1 MNEMKIYFKKL
12 LKGEI
17 SLFIVF
23 WFWFVFVSFF
33 IEVFFQIESLSNT
46 FYETNYSQLFLY
58 LIILIYSIL
67 IFVFVF
73 KSAINYKGSK
83 LWSFLA
89 KVIITINLF
98 ISLSYSADIV
108 KFYFLEDYAIEKEIS
123 DFKKNLPMQVDS
135 VSILIDIYKRNK
147 TIFYNYQLFNVSL
160 NKENDKNR
168 FKRQIQNSLCED
180 EISLSL
186 LKRDYILDYEYINE
200 KEEKVINIQ
209 TEKNDC
215 GKSIYDLEI
224 LNDVLEKQGM
234 H

>member
-160 NKENDKNR
+160 NEENDKNR

-215 GKSIYDLEI
+215 GRSIYDLEI

>member
-33 IEVFFQIESLSNT
+33 IEVFFQIESLTNT

-160 NKENDKNR
+160 NEENDKNR

>member
-160 NKENDKNR
+160 NEENDKNR

-186 LKRDYILDYEYINE
+186 LKRDYILDYEYIKK